1 MPRGGYREGAGA
13 KPAWISCETI
23 VIRVPKSLSDE
34 VIRLARLLDEGKTVD
49 DITKSKYLD
58 LSGVSIR
65 NIDSKHA
72 VFLEDL
78 LSKGFKIR
86 PLSLVDKI
94 RKQIDRSWRS
104 D

>member
-1 MPRGGYREGAGA
+1 MPRGGRREGAGA
-13 KPAWISCETI
+13 KPAWISGETI

-34 VIRLARLLDEGKTVD
+34 VIRLARLLDDGKTVD

-58 LSGVSIR
+58 LSGITIR
-65 NIDSKHA
+65 NVDSKPV

-78 LSKGFKIR
+78 LNNGFKIR

-94 RKQIDRSWRS
+94 RKQIDGFL
-104 D
+104 